1 MALTPEQ
8 IDAMAERIV
17 RGAEE
22 RMVAELAERL
32 CARLAEGV
40 MGLAEEAS
48 LEALARSVRSE
59 AERIVADHADAVSED
74 VRGNVRDALDG
85 DAEAEWRAFAAVYG
99 AEAAAAAAARFAG
112 GATAHFAELSRQ
124 AAEGVAQIIARD
136 NVAMAGHAADE
147 WIRIAGEASDAY
159 VQGLKPLREIMAGA
173 VAEMAGAG
181 ISMVDY
187 KSGVSN
193 QPDVAVRRHA
203 VTQAGQAGGRMTIA
217 RCEAYGHE
225 LVITSAHYGAR
236 PTHAVWQGKPCA
248 IHGPAEVDG
257 AFYPGLSELTGY
269 GTVGGLKGANC
280 RHMISPYFPG
290 ITQPP
295 ALEWPE
301 HEARFGM
308 ASGEYYAATQRQRE
322 LERRV
327 RKTKREIAAM
337 ESQGVGLESPAY
349 VQKRLA
355 LGRQQKALREH
366 CEKNNLVR
374 QHDRE
379 KAYGVRSQPRALMSA
394 ARVKAEA
401 RRSFYGRLRSATPT
415 ATTSELAAAENPS
428 ELAEMIG
435 RKHGASVSSVD
446 GLDFGSVRD
455 ACCGVDEVLSDFP
468 AAKPWASLSGAR
480 LGYGTV
486 MDTSASGGV
495 RVDLAT
501 FSDRYGDALSAG
513 RHEAGHLLEVALAAK
528 GKGEPAS
535 DFAEARQAKSVLTAA
550 LRAMNKDLAAA
561 GKPRM
566 RLDKAIETVSS
577 YPAMEAWRTGDH
589 SSMHSEGIAKCIE
602 LAYNGNVRKSLFIC
616 YVLDELRKRLA

>member
-17 RGAEE
+17 HGAEE

-32 CARLAEGV
+32 CARLAGGV

-48 LEALARSVRSE
+48 LETLARSVRAE
-59 AERIVADHADAVSED
+59 AERIVADHADSVSED

-136 NVAMAGHAADE
+136 NIAMAEHAADE
-147 WIRIAGEASDAY
+147 WNRIAGEASDAY
-159 VQGLKPLREIMAGA
+159 VLGLKPLREIMAEA

-187 KSGVSN
+187 KSGVST

-203 VTQAGQAGGRMTIA
+203 ITQAGQAGGRMTIE

-225 LVITSAHYGAR
+225 LVVTSAHYGAR

-290 ITQPP
+290 ITRLP
-295 ALEWPE
+295 ATEWPE
-301 HEARFGM
+301 HEAKFGM
-308 ASGEYYAATQRQRE
+308 SGAEHYAATQRQRE
-322 LERRV
+322 LERRI

-337 ESQGVGLESPAY
+337 EAQGVGLESPAY
-349 VQKRLA
+349 VQKRLV

-366 CEKNNLVR
+366 CEKIGLVR
-374 QHDRE
+374 QYDRE
-379 KAYGVRSQPRALMSA
+379 RAYGVRSQPRALVSA
-394 ARVKAEA
+394 SRWRQKRITSTGRHPVTQQQIDDLIARDLPNVRLTMRPVYNPRLRTDGKTTYEEAFPGFNRILKVEIGPQSKSGDAWLRDTILHEELEA
-401 RRSFYGRLRSATPT
+401 RIIKRAGWRY
-415 ATTSELAAAENPS
+415 E
-428 ELAEMIG
+428 
-435 RKHGASVSSVD
+435 
-446 GLDFGSVRD
+446 
-455 ACCGVDEVLSDFP
+455 
-468 AAKPWASLSGAR
+468 SG
-480 LGYGTV
+480 
-486 MDTSASGGV
+486 
-495 RVDLAT
+495 
-501 FSDRYGDALSAG
+501 
-513 RHEAGHLLEVALAAK
+513 
-528 GKGEPAS
+528 
-535 DFAEARQAKSVLTAA
+535 
-550 LRAMNKDLAAA
+550 
-561 GKPRM
+561 
-566 RLDKAIETVSS
+566 DKAIHAYIDRV
-577 YPAMEAWRTGDH
+577 
-589 SSMHSEGIAKCIE
+589 IAK
-602 LAYNGNVRKSLFIC
+602 
-616 YVLDELRKRLA
+616 YVKMKGL

>member
-8 IDAMAERIV
+8 IDAMAGRIV

-22 RMVAELAERL
+22 RMVAELSERL

-40 MGLAEEAS
+40 MGLAEEVS
-48 LEALARSVRSE
+48 LETLARAVRAE

-74 VRGNVRDALDG
+74 VRSNVADALDG
-85 DAEAEWRAFAAVYG
+85 DSEAEWRAFAAVYG
-99 AEAAAAAAARFAG
+99 AQAAADAAARFAG

-124 AAEGVAQIIARD
+124 AAEGVAQIIARG

-159 VQGLKPLREIMAGA
+159 VQGLKPLREIMAVA

-181 ISMVDY
+181 ISVVDY

-193 QPDVAVRRHA
+193 QPDVAARRHA
-203 VTQAGQAGGRMTIA
+203 VTQAGQAGGRMTIE

-236 PTHAVWQGKPCA
+236 PTHAVWQGRPCA

-257 AFYPGLSELTGY
+257 VFYPGLSELTGY

-308 ASGEYYAATQRQRE
+308 SGADYYAATQRQRE
-322 LERRV
+322 LERRI

-337 ESQGVGLESPAY
+337 EGQGVGLESPAY

-366 CEKNNLVR
+366 CEKSGLAR
-374 QHDRE
+374 QYDRE
-379 KAYGVRSQPRALMSA
+379 RAYGVRSQPRALMSA
-394 ARVKAEA
+394 TRAQAEV
-401 RRSFYGRLRSATPT
+401 RRRFYDRLSSATPT
-415 ATTSELAAAENPS
+415 TTTSELAAAESVS
-428 ELAEMIG
+428 ELAGMLE

-446 GLDFGSVRD
+446 VLDFASVKD
-455 ACCGVDEVLSDFP
+455 ACCGIDEVLSDFP
-468 AAKPWASLSGAR
+468 AAKPWLSLAGAR
-480 LGYGTV
+480 LGSGTV
-486 MDTSASGGV
+486 MDTSASGRV

-501 FSDRYGDALSAG
+501 FSDRYGDAISAG
-513 RHEAGHLLEVALAAK
+513 RHEAGHLLEVALAEK
-528 GKGEPAS
+528 GKGDPAS
-535 DFAEARQAKSVLTAA
+535 DFSEAKQAKSVLTAA
-550 LRAMNKDLAAA
+550 LRAMNKDLAVA
-561 GKPRM
+561 GKPKM
-566 RLDKAIETVSS
+566 KLDKAIDSVSS
-577 YPAMEAWRTGDH
+577 YPAIEARSIGSDAAKY
-589 SSMHSEGIAKCIE
+589 SEGVAMCVE
-602 LAYNGNVRKSLFIC
+602 LAYNGKIKKSQFIP
-616 YVLDELRKRLA
+616 YVIEELRRRLM